1 MLISG
6 RADHV
11 AYIDCC
17 YCDIY
22 KACYYYKCQSL
33 CICKTNKFCL
43 LITKYSN

>member
-22 KACYYYKCQSL
+22 KACYYYIGVRGGIWQSD
-33 CICKTNKFCL
+33 
-43 LITKYSN
+43 